1 MVIKTFRSYE
11 SGFVLLPHINTKY
24 DVVGPRCTLLIAT
37 SVSVG
42 LCQKH
47 WVFYESPH
55 FSPRSASRLLDA
67 EFPHL
72 QSRSV
77 MILDVTCN
85 RYLTLKLIVMQ
96 EIFTNYHRKHFLKHS
111 ASESYFTKKLVT
123 RYHI

>member
-37 SVSVG
+37 PVG

-96 EIFTNYHRKHFLKHS
+96 EIFTSYHWKHFLKHS
-111 ASESYFTKKLVT
+111 ASESYLTKK
-123 RYHI
+123 I